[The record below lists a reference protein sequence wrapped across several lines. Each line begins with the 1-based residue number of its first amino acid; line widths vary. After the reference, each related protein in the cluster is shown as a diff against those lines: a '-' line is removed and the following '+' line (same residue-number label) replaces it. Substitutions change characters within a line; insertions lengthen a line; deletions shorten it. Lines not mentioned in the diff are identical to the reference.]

1 MASLRYRNIR
11 KRVKELAGQINAPK
25 NLLPTYGYSI
35 DGAHPHIEIGKN
47 GLLHYVVIERGHEF
61 KRRTTDNLDEL
72 LYWIFSG
79 VTFTMAGK
87 FELENRIENKDFRRI
102 LFKKQEE
109 LLSILNESWG
119 QKEHEEHLQILKSHP
134 FDDLAGPRVT
144 YWKELRG
151 KGYSET
157 EIEKLAYEK
166 FPRELK
172 QNFES

>member
-1 MASLRYRNIR
+1 MASLKYRNIR
-11 KRVKELAGQINAPK
+11 KRVKELAGKIEVPK
-25 NLLPTYGYSI
+25 NLLPTYRYSI
-35 DGAHPHIEIGKN
+35 DGAHPHIEIDKN
-47 GLLHYVVIERGHEF
+47 GLLHYVIIEREQEI
-61 KRRTTDNLDEL
+61 KRKTTNKLDEL

-79 VTFTMAGK
+79 ATFTMAVT
-87 FELENRIENKDFRRI
+87 FELKNRVEDKDFRRI

-134 FDDLAGPRVT
+134 FDDLAMLRAT
-144 YWKELRG
+144 YYGKLRE

-166 FPRELK
+166 FPREREPSP
-172 QNFES
+172 ES